1 MQLEDKRK
9 VPPWEVF
16 LERKVFLEEKM
27 VELNLDG
34 RRGLEPLESIHCNM
48 YKGQAEVKKHL
59 TIYRQTLPFS
69 SLPCV
74 AYC

>member
-1 MQLEDKRK
+1 
-9 VPPWEVF
+9 
-16 LERKVFLEEKM
+16 M

-34 RRGLEPLESIHCNM
+34 RRGLEPLESMHCNM
-48 YKGQAEVKKHL
+48 YKCQAEVKNHL
-59 TIYRQTLPFS
+59 PIYRQTLPFS

>member
-1 MQLEDKRK
+1 M
-9 VPPWEVF
+9 PPWDMF
-16 LERKVFLEEKM
+16 LERKCFLEEKM

-34 RRGLEPLESIHCNM
+34 RRGLEPLESMHCNM
-48 YKGQAEVKKHL
+48 YKCQAEVKNHL
-59 TIYRQTLPFS
+59 PIYRQTLPFS